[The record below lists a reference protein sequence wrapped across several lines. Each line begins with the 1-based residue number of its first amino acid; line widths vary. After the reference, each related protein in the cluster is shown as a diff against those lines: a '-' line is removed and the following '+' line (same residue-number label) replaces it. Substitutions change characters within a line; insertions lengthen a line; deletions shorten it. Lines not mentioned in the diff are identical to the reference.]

1 MMAVAMAKPQAL
13 NVLWAVFGGRL
24 GGVTRQRTGHAAMLR
39 WELSGVGML
48 CPLTRMIPFLRVKRA
63 QAELILEMLNRSWP
77 RSANGRGIEWN
88 PEVSAEWAKAKREM
102 GELNKRG
109 MAVLDEAIALRVGA
123 QWMIPES
130 DLFGERWETFS
141 GILPRSGSMRRGA
154 LYAHPIS
161 EPRTSDGVLSSSP
174 GLPTPR
180 ARDWKRG
187 GKDGLEEALRPSPS
201 ASAGVPTPRATD
213 GTKGGPNQRGS
224 SGDLMLPSAAV
235 TLLPTP
241 RASARENRQTK
252 RSPSQ
257 EAGEHGLC
265 LAAEACMLLPTPTKS
280 DANGAGSHG
289 TGGAD
294 LRTTISALTSTGDR
308 TPSPSDAGSG

>member
-141 GILPRSGSMRRGA
+141 GILPRS
-154 LYAHPIS
+154 

-224 SGDLMLPSAAV
+224 SGDLMLPSAAL

-241 RASARENRQTK
+241 SASPNENRQTTRPRH
-252 RSPSQ
+252 RSP
-257 EAGEHGLC
+257 E
-265 LAAEACMLLPTPTKS
+265 
-280 DANGAGSHG
+280 
-289 TGGAD
+289 
-294 LRTTISALTSTGDR
+294 STG
-308 TPSPSDAGSG
+308 